1 MIEFVYQVNPEI
13 YLLGE
18 SSMNKKMLIIN
29 ASEESA
35 SEFAC
40 KFSAC
45 QQEVMS
51 HVGESDPFMAVHK
64 WADFNNLHSDSN
76 EEDLKMCSIISNNAK
91 SGISNN
97 HLFEFRNKFH
107 AGSAGLSYIDTCIV
121 MLCPIGSNKPCF
133 IYLDKTDASDSVVLA
148 NSEQAYLLTR
158 SSTGKRLIKLSE
170 FHILS
175 YSMNTVFKIESGLF
189 TSFSSSEK
197 NVCSE
202 FIQSDSLGPLKNLF
216 LSLWKANLK
225 EKSQK

>member
-1 MIEFVYQVNPEI
+1 
-13 YLLGE
+13 
-18 SSMNKKMLIIN
+18 MNKEMSIIN
-29 ASEESA
+29 ALEESA

-45 QQEVMS
+45 QQEAMS
-51 HVGESDPFMAVHK
+51 HVGESDPFMAVHT
-64 WADFNNLHSDSN
+64 WADCNNLHSDSN
-76 EEDLKMCSIISNNAK
+76 EEDFKMCGIISNNAK

>member
-1 MIEFVYQVNPEI
+1 MIEFAYQVNPEI

-18 SSMNKKMLIIN
+18 SSVKNEMSIIN
-29 ASEESA
+29 APEESA

-45 QQEVMS
+45 QQEAMS

-64 WADFNNLHSDSN
+64 WADCNTLHSDSN

-91 SGISNN
+91 SGIPNN

-170 FHILS
+170 FHIMS
-175 YSMNTVFKIESGLF
+175 YTINSVFKMESGLF
-189 TSFSSSEK
+189 TSFSASEK
-197 NVCSE
+197 KVYSE
-202 FIQSDSLGPLKNLF
+202 YIQADSLAPMKNLF
-216 LSLWKANLK
+216 LSLWMLFLK

>member
-1 MIEFVYQVNPEI
+1 M
-13 YLLGE
+13 
-18 SSMNKKMLIIN
+18 KKMSIIN
-29 ASEESA
+29 FQEESA
-35 SEFAC
+35 REFAC

-45 QQEVMS
+45 QQEAMS
-51 HVGESDPFMAVHK
+51 HEEGDDPFMVIHDRAEQSKVH
-64 WADFNNLHSDSN
+64 ADSN
-76 EEDLKMCSIISNNAK
+76 EKDLKMCSIISNNAK
-91 SGISNN
+91 SGIPNN

-107 AGSAGLSYIDTCIV
+107 VGSNGPSEIDTSIM

>member
-35 SEFAC
+35 SKFAC

-45 QQEVMS
+45 QQEAMS
-51 HVGESDPFMAVHK
+51 HEEGDDPFMVIHDRAEQSKVH
-64 WADFNNLHSDSN
+64 ADIDKDGYQMCGIIKKNATSGVPNNYAID
-76 EEDLKMCSIISNNAK
+76 
-91 SGISNN
+91 
-97 HLFEFRNKFH
+97 FRNKVH
-107 AGSAGLSYIDTCIV
+107 VGSNGPSEIDTSIM

-158 SSTGKRLIKLSE
+158 SSTGKRLIKLSG